1 MGNTMSWVYSF
12 WQKEFFVAVLGL
24 DGAGKTSLVEHLKVG
39 YMGEPLPT
47 IGFHITNV
55 QVNNCM
61 IQFADLA
68 GQDSMRRIWG
78 VLYHSA
84 DAVVYVIDGTDLNRL
99 PLAMSELKNVMS
111 YPALENKPFL
121 ILVNKHDENAVDVKV
136 LKHQIVGDRW
146 RAYNVSVKENRGL
159 DEAFLWLEANLL

>member
-121 ILVNKHDENAVDVKV
+121 ILVNKHDKNAVDVKV

>member
-12 WQKEFFVAVLGL
+12 WQKEYFVAVLGL

-55 QVNNCM
+55 RVNNCM

-68 GQDSMRRIWG
+68 GQDAMRRIWG
-78 VLYHSA
+78 ALYHSA
-84 DAVVYVIDGTDLNRL
+84 DAVVYVVDGTDLDRL
-99 PLAMSELKNVMS
+99 PLAMSELKSVMT
-111 YPALENKPFL
+111 YPALEDKPFL

-146 RAYNVSVKENRGL
+146 RAYNVSVKEGKGL